1 MQRNEEMLDF
11 KLITRKIKY
20 FCISFYKLF
29 KLQGSEAEMRADFVV
44 VSIILN
50 SKRLVRIYL
59 FKTLIWL
66 FRNHKYLLRIEI
78 NGYKLIFGV
87 FFIFLCKPLLS
98 TIFISEIE
106 VQHSFSLS
114 LSLSMQFTKNDRN
127 ILIAVSQSREMS
139 TRRVNIYSSEW

>member
-1 MQRNEEMLDF
+1 
-11 KLITRKIKY
+11 
-20 FCISFYKLF
+20 
-29 KLQGSEAEMRADFVV
+29 MRADFVV

-87 FFIFLCKPLLS
+87 FFYIFMYTPV
-98 TIFISEIE
+98 IN
-106 VQHSFSLS
+106 H
-114 LSLSMQFTKNDRN
+114 
-127 ILIAVSQSREMS
+127 
-139 TRRVNIYSSEW
+139 IY